1 MEAAELRRRLASVAP
16 EQETELYPLNE
27 EGYEALL
34 AKAHRRLALLVQGVR
49 HQSEASNRNNRAKVG
64 MHGRDA
70 LDQVF
75 RITENLE
82 KEMTAEQSLLASL
95 RKNRELEEESARLKR
110 QISKLQRDKEHLL
123 KEVHS
128 EKETKEAYKQQLYDK
143 SNQVVQLMTSNT
155 KLTREY
161 ERISKS

>member
-1 MEAAELRRRLASVAP
+1 M
-16 EQETELYPLNE
+16 
-27 EGYEALL
+27 
-34 AKAHRRLALLVQGVR
+34 
-49 HQSEASNRNNRAKVG
+49 
-64 MHGRDA
+64 
-70 LDQVF
+70 
-75 RITENLE
+75 
-82 KEMTAEQSLLASL
+82 
-95 RKNRELEEESARLKR
+95 KR

-161 ERISKS
+161 ERISKCARGCVRRLLTTLMLRYGYKS